1 METDVRRTPVFETL
15 VIEIEGELGFLTLN
29 RPDRLNALSS
39 TMLVELVEAASWF
52 DRHLDVRVVI
62 VRGAGRAF
70 SAGAD
75 LKAAG
80 GTGSPSAPPPGS
92 GSGDPAS
99 PAPPQPVS
107 WQERREIGQRGLR
120 MANAIEAMRAVTIAQ
135 IHGYA
140 VGGAFLLA
148 TSCDLRVA
156 AEDAVFFIPEVELGI
171 PLTWGGVPRLVR
183 ELGPALTKELVMTCR
198 RFGAREAK
206 EARFLNRVV
215 PAARLDAEARALAA
229 SVLAMPAV
237 PVVITKD
244 QVNAAADAMVP
255 ARSAHF
261 EADALLG
268 VSLDQGSRE
277 ARERYAAKTF
287 GKKATPGR

>member
-1 METDVRRTPVFETL
+1 MRDSSERDTTFETL
-15 VIEIEGELGFLTLN
+15 AIDVEGELGFLTLN
-29 RPDRLNALSS
+29 RPDRLNAMSS

-75 LKAAG
+75 IKAAA
-80 GTGSPSAPPPGS
+80 GTGSPSAPPPS
-92 GSGDPAS
+92 SAT
-99 PAPPQPVS
+99 S
-107 WQERREIGQRGLR
+107 WQERREIGQIGLR

-148 TSCDLRVA
+148 TSCDLRIA

-215 PAARLDAEARALAA
+215 PADRLDVEARALAA

-237 PVVITKD
+237 PVLITKD
-244 QVNAAADAMVP
+244 QVNAAVDAMAP
-255 ARSAHF
+255 ARSAYL
-261 EADALLG
+261 ESDVLLG
-268 VSLDQGSRE
+268 ASLDEASQE
-277 ARERYAAKTF
+277 ARRRYAAKTF
-287 GKKATPGR
+287 GKGSD